1 MSCSFQHLHSSRYLL
16 PPPPSVASRSRP
28 FSKPP
33 SNIPSAAHSKVP
45 SKNPTPIPESPVQP
59 ILRSSPVIRPASK
72 AQMPPAKSP
81 TVKTPRQETPAEKK
95 TLDAVLDIV
104 ANISNSFKRG
114 NNHLLAVNFFCAW
127 LLIQCTYL
135 QYVQYNST
143 HTYNT
148 MQYIFILYA
157 INYLFA
163 RLHCWIWTCF
173 PGMVQLASTLFASS
187 ESSSL
192 AHSCSDIPRRNYVG
206 TQLANSSLYLYQ
218 CTCFHLAIL
227 GF

>member
-1 MSCSFQHLHSSRYLL
+1 MWVTFEVLPENCVCWELFYMRYVLRIVYKNCVTSEMCYLEIVAQYYCRYLNIFSMAQAHCWLILEFFLNNKSSCVHFNDMLHLHSSRYLL

-59 ILRSSPVIRPASK
+59 IARNSPVIRPASK
-72 AQMPPAKSP
+72 AQTPPAKSP

-104 ANISNSFKRG
+104 ANVSNSFKRG
-114 NNHLLAVNFFCAW
+114 NNHLLAVNFLCAW
-127 LLIQCTYL
+127 LLIQCAYL
-135 QYVQYNST
+135 QYIQYLQYNT

-148 MQYIFILYA
+148 MQ
-157 INYLFA
+157 
-163 RLHCWIWTCF
+163 
-173 PGMVQLASTLFASS
+173 
-187 ESSSL
+187 
-192 AHSCSDIPRRNYVG
+192 
-206 TQLANSSLYLYQ
+206 
-218 CTCFHLAIL
+218 
-227 GF
+227 